1 MSACTQQEA
10 NAKEFN
16 LFTKASLLSDPVAV
30 DLDII
35 QSQGPGYYTLE
46 NMYGCGCGLKDA
58 RKVQLS
64 QAAINFE
71 GGKGWIG
78 EKGCLVDNDTNLRQ
92 DKDKLTNDRQ
102 INQVFERLSATTPNL
117 TKGYYDYHQRVDV
130 SNNLFQ
136 IYTGEKFVNT
146 KCKSVDLKD
155 TTITTNYTGML
166 LVDDNSG
173 NEIIDT
179 AFSNVVNYNKIESKS
194 INNVARDER
203 THKTKCFQF
212 PLRYLQPASQQEFF
226 LDLFLIYPLW
236 VFQSHQ
242 TSNFL
247 QGCFFVFHC
256 FVSGFVEQDIYC

>member
-1 MSACTQQEA
+1 MPKLFSSPDNENLTATDYISRKRNLTIYCDYGKENKGRKLAKNYMNGQLQSAI
-10 NAKEFN
+10 NHS
-16 LFTKASLLSDPVAV
+16 SLL
-30 DLDII
+30 
-35 QSQGPGYYTLE
+35 
-46 NMYGCGCGLKDA
+46 
-58 RKVQLS
+58 
-64 QAAINFE
+64 
-71 GGKGWIG
+71 
-78 EKGCLVDNDTNLRQ
+78 
-92 DKDKLTNDRQ
+92 
-102 INQVFERLSATTPNL
+102 NL

-212 PLRYLQPASQQEFF
+212 PLVKLMKK
-226 LDLFLIYPLW
+226 D
-236 VFQSHQ
+236 
-242 TSNFL
+242 
-247 QGCFFVFHC
+247 
-256 FVSGFVEQDIYC
+256 